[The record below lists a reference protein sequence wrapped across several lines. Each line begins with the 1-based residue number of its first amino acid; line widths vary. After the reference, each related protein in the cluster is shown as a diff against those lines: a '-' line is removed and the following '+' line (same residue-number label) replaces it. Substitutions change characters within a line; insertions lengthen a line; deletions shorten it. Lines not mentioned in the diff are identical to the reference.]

1 MSTDSP
7 NPPRTRAELRAL
19 RAAEEAAAA
28 AGAPEGDAGG
38 RVAGADAAN
47 RDSSRGVTP
56 AAAPAEDENRPLS
69 AFDAAMR
76 DTSRRFEPV
85 RESTPAAKASQ
96 TVASSGAKRQD
107 ATPPA
112 EPAESAG
119 STEAAEA
126 VGAAEVAHTPEGS
139 QTTEPAE
146 TVATAAATT
155 GNSDK
160 PRDVRD
166 SARPRE
172 SRGPAGAAGP
182 AESLDPAEP
191 TEPRDRAALRAATKP
206 RDHRFGILL
215 GSVLGI
221 LALVGATLG
230 VLSLTQGPRLVAE
243 QIDPAQ
249 AIEVSGS
256 RLILTTNQP
265 LTAIDPEQVTVEPA
279 VPFTVDAA
287 GRSVGIRFTVPL
299 DDETTYDVRIADVTS
314 TGGGPSTD
322 LATSFTTPPSEV
334 FLLKRDAEGNDSI
347 FRTDLTGEKAV
358 PVYSAD
364 RIDDFRATTTQ
375 LVVAVEDE
383 DGSSILVMNR
393 DGSDPRELALPGDGF
408 VTGVQVSDRGGL
420 VGYTYSDRELTDTSG
435 RASVLVTQPLDGSG
449 EPRVI
454 EVADVEASIAEWE
467 FVPDSAAVLF
477 IDWQGALALED
488 LSSDAGTQALGTA
501 MSIMGVSRGTYTAII
516 ERTDGSVVELN
527 LADGSETPLP
537 ASDPDYGVATTIA
550 PYPGGTLRHIVTRDE
565 NGLPIG
571 QSVIRVD
578 DDGAA
583 TPLFEVPSTD
593 TILQVCASPSGQY
606 TAVAVAPDLA
616 NNPYDD
622 LLAPLPQ
629 TLHTHVLDT
638 ETGDEVVPVT
648 GFDISWCPVGP
659 VF

>member
-1 MSTDSP
+1 M
-7 NPPRTRAELRAL
+7 RAL
-19 RAAEEAAAA
+19 REAAEAAAETDA
-28 AGAPEGDAGG
+28 ASAGGADG
-38 RVAGADAAN
+38 RVADAEAAD
-47 RDSSRGVTP
+47 RDSSRGDESV
-56 AAAPAEDENRPLS
+56 AASVGDPDGRVADAEAADRDSSREDEAGAASAGGADGRLS
-69 AFDAAMR
+69 AFDAAIR
-76 DTSRRFEPV
+76 DTSRGYESVPESAPEPV
-85 RESTPAAKASQ
+85 SAAQVSQ
-96 TVASSGAKRQD
+96 VVASGAATRHD
-107 ATPPA
+107 ATPPVEA
-112 EPAESAG
+112 AESAHAADAPDAAHAPDGPEPAEAP
-119 STEAAEA
+119 TAAE
-126 VGAAEVAHTPEGS
+126 
-139 QTTEPAE
+139 
-146 TVATAAATT
+146 
-155 GNSDK
+155 
-160 PRDVRD
+160 PRN
-166 SARPRE
+166 
-172 SRGPAGAAGP
+172 
-182 AESLDPAEP
+182 
-191 TEPRDRAALRAATKP
+191 
-206 RDHRFGILL
+206 HRFLILL

-221 LALVGATLG
+221 LAIVGATLG
-230 VLSLTQGPRLVAE
+230 VISLTQGPRLVAE

-299 DDETTYDVRIADVTS
+299 DDETTYDVRVADVTS

-322 LATSFTTPPSEV
+322 LTTTFTTPPSEV
-334 FLLKRDAEGNDSI
+334 FLLKRDAEGEDGI

-358 PVYSAD
+358 PVFTAE

-383 DGSSILVMNR
+383 EGSSVLVMNR
-393 DGSDPRELALPGDGF
+393 DGSDPRELTLPGDGF

-449 EPRVI
+449 EPRIV

-488 LSSDAGTQALGTA
+488 LSSDAGTQALGNA

-527 LADGSETPLP
+527 LADGSEAPLP
-537 ASDPDYGVATTIA
+537 ASEPDYGIATTIA

-565 NGLPIG
+565 NGLPTG

-583 TPLFEVPSTD
+583 TPLIEVPSTD

-606 TAVAVAPDLA
+606 TAVTVAPDLA

-638 ETGDEVVPVT
+638 ETGEEIVPVT

>member
-1 MSTDSP
+1 M
-7 NPPRTRAELRAL
+7 RAL
-19 RAAEEAAAA
+19 REAAEAAAETEA
-28 AGAPEGDAGG
+28 ASAGDADG
-38 RVAGADAAN
+38 RVADAEAADRDPSRGGESVTASAGGADG
-47 RDSSRGVTP
+47 R
-56 AAAPAEDENRPLS
+56 LS
-69 AFDAAMR
+69 AFDAAIR
-76 DTSRRFEPV
+76 DTSRGYESVPESAPEPV
-85 RESTPAAKASQ
+85 SAAQVSQ
-96 TVASSGAKRQD
+96 VVASGAATRHD

-112 EPAESAG
+112 DTDAANAPDAAHAPDAPEPAEAP
-119 STEAAEA
+119 T
-126 VGAAEVAHTPEGS
+126 
-139 QTTEPAE
+139 
-146 TVATAAATT
+146 
-155 GNSDK
+155 
-160 PRDVRD
+160 
-166 SARPRE
+166 
-172 SRGPAGAAGP
+172 AAGP
-182 AESLDPAEP
+182 
-191 TEPRDRAALRAATKP
+191 RN
-206 RDHRFGILL
+206 HRFLILL

-221 LALVGATLG
+221 LAIVGATLG
-230 VLSLTQGPRLVAE
+230 VISLTQGPRLVAE

-299 DDETTYDVRIADVTS
+299 DDETTYDVRVADVTS

-322 LATSFTTPPSEV
+322 LTTTFTTPPSEV
-334 FLLKRDAEGNDSI
+334 FLLKRDAEGEDGI

-358 PVYSAD
+358 PVFTAE

-383 DGSSILVMNR
+383 EGSSVLVMNR
-393 DGSDPRELALPGDGF
+393 DGSDPSELTLPGDGF

-449 EPRVI
+449 EPRIV

-488 LSSDAGTQALGTA
+488 LSSDAGTQALGNA
-501 MSIMGVSRGTYTAII
+501 MSIMGVSRGTYTAIV

-527 LADGSETPLP
+527 LADGSEAPLP
-537 ASDPDYGVATTIA
+537 ASEPDYGIATTIA

-565 NGLPIG
+565 NGLPTG

-583 TPLFEVPSTD
+583 TPLIEVPSTD

-606 TAVAVAPDLA
+606 TAVTVAPDLA

-638 ETGDEVVPVT
+638 ETGEEIVPVT

>member
-19 RAAEEAAAA
+19 RAAADAAAA
-28 AGAPEGDAGG
+28 DGLVGDAEAANQDPSSQAARDAAPSLDADG
-38 RVAGADAAN
+38 RV
-47 RDSSRGVTP
+47 
-56 AAAPAEDENRPLS
+56 S
-69 AFDAAMR
+69 AFDAAIR
-76 DTSRRFEPV
+76 DTSRGFVPV
-85 RESTPAAKASQ
+85 PDSTPIIEGTQAVASDAATRHNATTPAAPAETGEPASA
-96 TVASSGAKRQD
+96 TTAD
-107 ATPPA
+107 APGSADTPPA
-112 EPAESAG
+112 
-119 STEAAEA
+119 TD
-126 VGAAEVAHTPEGS
+126 TP
-139 QTTEPAE
+139 
-146 TVATAAATT
+146 
-155 GNSDK
+155 
-160 PRDVRD
+160 
-166 SARPRE
+166 
-172 SRGPAGAAGP
+172 PAGA
-182 AESLDPAEP
+182 P
-191 TEPRDRAALRAATKP
+191 TEPRESTEPRAP
-206 RDHRFGILL
+206 RTHRFGILL

-221 LALVGATLG
+221 LALIGATLG
-230 VLSLTQGPRLVAE
+230 ILSVTQGPRLVDE

-287 GRSVGIRFTVPL
+287 GRSLGIRFTVPL

-314 TGGGPSTD
+314 TGGGPSAD
-322 LATSFTTPPSEV
+322 LVTSFTTPPSEV
-334 FLLKRDAEGNDSI
+334 FLLKRDAEGEDSI
-347 FRTDLTGEKAV
+347 FRTDLTGAGV
-358 PVYSAD
+358 PVYSAE
-364 RIDDFRATTTQ
+364 RIDDFRATTAQ

-393 DGSDPRELALPGDGF
+393 DGSEPRELTLPGDGF

-449 EPRVI
+449 EPRIV

-565 NGLPIG
+565 NGLPTG

-583 TPLFEVPSTD
+583 TPLLEVPSTD

-606 TAVAVAPDLA
+606 TAVTVAPDLA

-638 ETGDEVVPVT
+638 DTGEEIVPVT

>member
-1 MSTDSP
+1 M
-7 NPPRTRAELRAL
+7 RAL
-19 RAAEEAAAA
+19 REAAEAAAETDA
-28 AGAPEGDAGG
+28 ASAGDADG
-38 RVAGADAAN
+38 R
-47 RDSSRGVTP
+47 
-56 AAAPAEDENRPLS
+56 LS
-69 AFDAAMR
+69 AFDAAIR
-76 DTSRRFEPV
+76 DTSRGYESVSESAPEPV
-85 RESTPAAKASQ
+85 SAAQVSQ
-96 TVASSGAKRQD
+96 VVASGAATRHD

-112 EPAESAG
+112 EAAESAH
-119 STEAAEA
+119 AANA
-126 VGAAEVAHTPEGS
+126 PDAAHAP
-139 QTTEPAE
+139 EPAE
-146 TVATAAATT
+146 APT
-155 GNSDK
+155 
-160 PRDVRD
+160 
-166 SARPRE
+166 
-172 SRGPAGAAGP
+172 AAGP
-182 AESLDPAEP
+182 
-191 TEPRDRAALRAATKP
+191 RN
-206 RDHRFGILL
+206 HRFLILL

-221 LALVGATLG
+221 LAIVGATLG
-230 VLSLTQGPRLVAE
+230 VISLTQGPRLVAE

-299 DDETTYDVRIADVTS
+299 DDETTYDVRVADVTS

-322 LATSFTTPPSEV
+322 LTTTFTTPPSEV
-334 FLLKRDAEGNDSI
+334 FLLKRDAEGEDGI

-358 PVYSAD
+358 PVFTAE

-383 DGSSILVMNR
+383 EGSSVLVMNR
-393 DGSDPRELALPGDGF
+393 DGSDPRELTLPGDGF

-449 EPRVI
+449 EPRIV

-488 LSSDAGTQALGTA
+488 LSSDAGTQALGNA
-501 MSIMGVSRGTYTAII
+501 MSIMGVSRGTYTAIV

-527 LADGSETPLP
+527 LADGSEAPLP
-537 ASDPDYGVATTIA
+537 ASEPDYGIATTIA

-565 NGLPIG
+565 NGLPTG

-583 TPLFEVPSTD
+583 TPLIEVPSTD

-606 TAVAVAPDLA
+606 TAVTVAPDLA

-638 ETGDEVVPVT
+638 ETGEEIVPVT

>member
-1 MSTDSP
+1 M
-7 NPPRTRAELRAL
+7 RAL
-19 RAAEEAAAA
+19 REAAEAAAETEA
-28 AGAPEGDAGG
+28 ASAGG
-38 RVAGADAAN
+38 ADG
-47 RDSSRGVTP
+47 R
-56 AAAPAEDENRPLS
+56 LS
-69 AFDAAMR
+69 AFDAAIR
-76 DTSRRFEPV
+76 DTSRGYESVPESAPEPV
-85 RESTPAAKASQ
+85 SAAQVSQ
-96 TVASSGAKRQD
+96 VVASGAATRHD

-112 EPAESAG
+112 DTDAAHAANVPDAAHAPDAPEPAEAP
-119 STEAAEA
+119 TAAE
-126 VGAAEVAHTPEGS
+126 
-139 QTTEPAE
+139 
-146 TVATAAATT
+146 
-155 GNSDK
+155 
-160 PRDVRD
+160 PRN
-166 SARPRE
+166 
-172 SRGPAGAAGP
+172 
-182 AESLDPAEP
+182 
-191 TEPRDRAALRAATKP
+191 
-206 RDHRFGILL
+206 HRFLILL

-221 LALVGATLG
+221 LAIVGATLG
-230 VLSLTQGPRLVAE
+230 VISLTQGPRLVAE

-299 DDETTYDVRIADVTS
+299 DDETTYDVRVADVTS

-322 LATSFTTPPSEV
+322 LTTTFTTPPSEV
-334 FLLKRDAEGNDSI
+334 FLLKRDAEGEDGI

-358 PVYSAD
+358 PVFTAE

-383 DGSSILVMNR
+383 EGSSVLVMNR
-393 DGSDPRELALPGDGF
+393 DGSDPRELTLPGDGF

-449 EPRVI
+449 EPRIV

-488 LSSDAGTQALGTA
+488 LSSDAGTQALGNA
-501 MSIMGVSRGTYTAII
+501 MSIMGVSRGTYTAIV

-527 LADGSETPLP
+527 LADGSEAPLP
-537 ASDPDYGVATTIA
+537 ASEPDYGIATTIA

-565 NGLPIG
+565 NGLPTG

-583 TPLFEVPSTD
+583 TPLIEVPSTD

-606 TAVAVAPDLA
+606 TAVTVAPDLA

-638 ETGDEVVPVT
+638 ETGEEIVPVT

>member
-1 MSTDSP
+1 M
-7 NPPRTRAELRAL
+7 RAL
-19 RAAEEAAAA
+19 REAAEAAAETEA
-28 AGAPEGDAGG
+28 ASAGGADGRVSAAEAADRDTSRGGETEAASAGDADG
-38 RVAGADAAN
+38 R
-47 RDSSRGVTP
+47 
-56 AAAPAEDENRPLS
+56 LS
-69 AFDAAMR
+69 AFDAAIR
-76 DTSRRFEPV
+76 DTSRGYESVSESAPEPV
-85 RESTPAAKASQ
+85 SAAQVSQ
-96 TVASSGAKRQD
+96 VVASGAATRHD

-112 EPAESAG
+112 EAAESAH
-119 STEAAEA
+119 AANA
-126 VGAAEVAHTPEGS
+126 PDAAHAPDAP
-139 QTTEPAE
+139 EPAE
-146 TVATAAATT
+146 APT
-155 GNSDK
+155 
-160 PRDVRD
+160 
-166 SARPRE
+166 
-172 SRGPAGAAGP
+172 AAGP
-182 AESLDPAEP
+182 
-191 TEPRDRAALRAATKP
+191 RN
-206 RDHRFGILL
+206 HRFLILL

-221 LALVGATLG
+221 LAIVGATLG
-230 VLSLTQGPRLVAE
+230 VISLTQGPRLVAE

-299 DDETTYDVRIADVTS
+299 DDETTYDVRVADVTS

-322 LATSFTTPPSEV
+322 LTTTFTTPPSEV
-334 FLLKRDAEGNDSI
+334 FLLKRDAEGEDGI

-358 PVYSAD
+358 PVFTAE

-375 LVVAVEDE
+375 LVVAVDDE
-383 DGSSILVMNR
+383 EGSSVLVMNR
-393 DGSDPRELALPGDGF
+393 DGSDPRELTLPGDGF

-449 EPRVI
+449 EPRIV

-488 LSSDAGTQALGTA
+488 LSSDAGTQALGNA
-501 MSIMGVSRGTYTAII
+501 MSIMGVSRGTYTAIV

-527 LADGSETPLP
+527 LADGSEAPLP
-537 ASDPDYGVATTIA
+537 ASEPDYGIATTIA

-565 NGLPIG
+565 NGLPTG

-583 TPLFEVPSTD
+583 TPLIEVPSTD

-606 TAVAVAPDLA
+606 TAVTVAPDLA

-638 ETGDEVVPVT
+638 ETGEEIVPVT

>member
-1 MSTDSP
+1 M
-7 NPPRTRAELRAL
+7 RAL
-19 RAAEEAAAA
+19 REAAEAAAETEA
-28 AGAPEGDAGG
+28 ASAGDADG
-38 RVAGADAAN
+38 R
-47 RDSSRGVTP
+47 
-56 AAAPAEDENRPLS
+56 LS
-69 AFDAAMR
+69 AFDAAIR
-76 DTSRRFEPV
+76 DTSRGYESVSESAPEPV
-85 RESTPAAKASQ
+85 SAAQVSQ
-96 TVASSGAKRQD
+96 VVASGAATRHD

-112 EPAESAG
+112 EAAESAH
-119 STEAAEA
+119 AANA
-126 VGAAEVAHTPEGS
+126 PDAAHAP
-139 QTTEPAE
+139 EPAE
-146 TVATAAATT
+146 APTAA
-155 GNSDK
+155 
-160 PRDVRD
+160 
-166 SARPRE
+166 
-172 SRGPAGAAGP
+172 
-182 AESLDPAEP
+182 
-191 TEPRDRAALRAATKP
+191 EPRN
-206 RDHRFGILL
+206 HRFLILL

-221 LALVGATLG
+221 LAIVGATLG
-230 VLSLTQGPRLVAE
+230 VISLTQGPRLVAE

-299 DDETTYDVRIADVTS
+299 DDETTYDVRVADVTS

-322 LATSFTTPPSEV
+322 LTTTFTTPPSEV
-334 FLLKRDAEGNDSI
+334 FLLKRDAEGEDGI

-358 PVYSAD
+358 PVFTAE

-383 DGSSILVMNR
+383 EGSSVLVMNR
-393 DGSDPRELALPGDGF
+393 DGSDPRELTLPGDGF

-449 EPRVI
+449 EPRIV

-488 LSSDAGTQALGTA
+488 LSSDAGTQALGNA
-501 MSIMGVSRGTYTAII
+501 MSIMGVSRGTYTAIV

-527 LADGSETPLP
+527 LADGSEAPLP
-537 ASDPDYGVATTIA
+537 ASEPDYGIATTIA

-565 NGLPIG
+565 NGLPTG

-583 TPLFEVPSTD
+583 TPLIEVPSTD

-606 TAVAVAPDLA
+606 TAVTVAPDLA

-638 ETGDEVVPVT
+638 ETGEEIVPVT

>member
-1 MSTDSP
+1 M
-7 NPPRTRAELRAL
+7 RAL
-19 RAAEEAAAA
+19 REAAEAAAETEA
-28 AGAPEGDAGG
+28 ASAGG
-38 RVAGADAAN
+38 ADG
-47 RDSSRGVTP
+47 R
-56 AAAPAEDENRPLS
+56 LS
-69 AFDAAMR
+69 AFDAAIR
-76 DTSRRFEPV
+76 DTSRGYESVSESAPEPV
-85 RESTPAAKASQ
+85 SAAQVSQ
-96 TVASSGAKRQD
+96 VVASGAATRHD

-112 EPAESAG
+112 DTDAANAPDAAHAPDAPEPAEAP
-119 STEAAEA
+119 T
-126 VGAAEVAHTPEGS
+126 
-139 QTTEPAE
+139 
-146 TVATAAATT
+146 
-155 GNSDK
+155 
-160 PRDVRD
+160 
-166 SARPRE
+166 
-172 SRGPAGAAGP
+172 AAGP
-182 AESLDPAEP
+182 
-191 TEPRDRAALRAATKP
+191 RN
-206 RDHRFGILL
+206 HRFLILL

-221 LALVGATLG
+221 LAIVGATLG
-230 VLSLTQGPRLVAE
+230 VISLTQGPRLVAE

-249 AIEVSGS
+249 AIEVSGG

-299 DDETTYDVRIADVTS
+299 DDETTYDVRVADVTS

-322 LATSFTTPPSEV
+322 LTTTFTTPPSEV
-334 FLLKRDAEGNDSI
+334 FLLKRDAEGEDGI

-358 PVYSAD
+358 PVFTAE

-383 DGSSILVMNR
+383 EGSSVLVMNR
-393 DGSDPRELALPGDGF
+393 DGSDPSELTLPGDGF

-449 EPRVI
+449 EPRIV

-488 LSSDAGTQALGTA
+488 LSSDAGTQALGNA
-501 MSIMGVSRGTYTAII
+501 MSIMGVSRGTYTAIV

-527 LADGSETPLP
+527 LADGSEAPLP
-537 ASDPDYGVATTIA
+537 ASEPDYGIATTIA

-565 NGLPIG
+565 NGLPTG

-583 TPLFEVPSTD
+583 TPLIEVPSTD

-606 TAVAVAPDLA
+606 TAVTVAPDLA

-638 ETGDEVVPVT
+638 ETGEEIVPVT